1 MQTARSVRVCI
12 TFARW
17 GFPIVREGYFL
28 GGCHDKDFNIFGS
41 ILESAVFG
49 TLRNEFLSDV
59 GFNLLLWSKLLCNLT
74 WTNRRTVGE

>member
-41 ILESAVFG
+41 ILESADFG
-49 TLRNEFLSDV
+49 TLRNEFCVMLGLICCFGPNSCAILPGQTDV
-59 GFNLLLWSKLLCNLT
+59 L
-74 WTNRRTVGE
+74 